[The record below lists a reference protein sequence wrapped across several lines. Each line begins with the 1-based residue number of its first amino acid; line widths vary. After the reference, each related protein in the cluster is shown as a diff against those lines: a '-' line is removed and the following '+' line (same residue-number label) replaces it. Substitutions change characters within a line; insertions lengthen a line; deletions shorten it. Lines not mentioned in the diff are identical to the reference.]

1 MAPKAALLR
10 LTSRRT
16 THGGDRNDR
25 RRGERA
31 AVTDT
36 LELADRYVS
45 IWIQEDA
52 ERRRRAVSA
61 LWTEDAVHILQLPA
75 ARAALNG
82 KAWAA

>member
-1 MAPKAALLR
+1 MTDEEVK
-10 LTSRRT
+10 
-16 THGGDRNDR
+16 G
-25 RRGERA
+25 A

-61 LWTEDAVHILQLPA
+61 LWTEDAVHILQPPA
-75 ARAALNG
+75 ARGALNG
-82 KAWAA
+82 QGVGGVAHELGHVVGT